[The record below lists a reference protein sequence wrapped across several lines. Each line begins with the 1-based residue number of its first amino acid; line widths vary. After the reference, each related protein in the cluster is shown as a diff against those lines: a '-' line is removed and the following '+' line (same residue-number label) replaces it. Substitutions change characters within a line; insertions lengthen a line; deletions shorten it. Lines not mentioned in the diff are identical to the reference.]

1 MAESVISEHS
11 LEYIDDIVMFSNY
24 NITSAV
30 NKYSALIIDG
40 WCNAKA
46 GVASITIPTR
56 LLKDMVNNGSQRF
69 DMGAYA
75 SATAFM
81 SVSII
86 VAKSN
91 NIYTINPNWAV
102 TETGQGDVYLQL
114 YGLK

>member
-1 MAESVISEHS
+1 MAESIISEHS
-11 LEYIDDIVMFSNY
+11 IVGFSNY

-40 WCNAKA
+40 WCNARA
-46 GVASITIPTR
+46 GVSSVTIPTR
-56 LLKDMVNNGSQRF
+56 LLKDMNNNGSLRF

-81 SVSII
+81 SVSI
-86 VAKSN
+86 VVTKSN
-91 NIYTINPNWAV
+91 STYTINPNWAV
-102 TETGQGDVYLQL
+102 TEGGQGDAHLQL